1 MAEVDGDERI
11 DSEPNCRMNTA
22 QITVATSRVAPGGDA
37 MVGLATALVHDN
49 RALDLR
55 IVDVDAEPEAAVELG
70 VMTCPA
76 LIVEAP
82 GKSPVV
88 LAGLRSHRAV
98 LHVFLPLIY
107 DDETALNELRRQLGS
122 PSETFPRPTRRRL
135 AKIGE
140 KRRVEMLRSVPLF
153 SVLSKR
159 QLEHLARA
167 SHEVVLDHP
176 ATVVEEGA
184 EGDEFFIVA
193 DGEAHIDRGG
203 SHVATLK
210 PGAHFGE
217 LSLLDDRPRSATVTT
232 KGPTTLLAIDRT
244 TFRTALATSSDLALA
259 LLAHLAGLV
268 RDR

>member
-1 MAEVDGDERI
+1 MAEVNGTKRVE
-11 DSEPNCRMNTA
+11 SEPNARPSTA
-22 QITVATSRVAPGGDA
+22 RLTVATSRVVPGGDA
-37 MVGLATALVHDN
+37 MVELATAVARNN
-49 RALDLR
+49 RGIDLR

-76 LIVEAP
+76 LVVEAP
-82 GKSPVV
+82 GKAPVV
-88 LAGLRSHRAV
+88 LAGIRSHRAV
-98 LHVFLPLIY
+98 LHVLLPLIH
-107 DDETALNELRRQLGS
+107 DDGSALDELRRQLGS
-122 PSETFPRPTRRRL
+122 PSEAFPRNTRRRL
-135 AKIGE
+135 AKIGQQ
-140 KRRVEMLRSVPLF
+140 RRVEMLRSVPLF

-176 ATVVEEGA
+176 TIVVEEGD

-203 SHVATLK
+203 SRVATLE
-210 PGAHFGE
+210 PGAYFGE
-217 LSLLDDRPRSATVTT
+217 LSLLDDGTRSATVSTE
-232 KGPTTLLAIDRT
+232 GPATLLAIDRT

-259 LLAHLAGLV
+259 LLAHLAQLV